1 MNILQGIIIGI
12 VQGLTEFLPVSSSAH
27 LVFIQK
33 LLGVES
39 SLAFDTFLHLG
50 SLLAVLIF
58 FRADIYKLLNAWLF
72 SVEDITKHRFKE
84 GFYEDP
90 YKRLAWYVILATIPV
105 GIVGILFESQV
116 DALFAGAL
124 YVPGFFLFVTG
135 TILYLS
141 QRIASGEIDM
151 SHMGWA
157 QSLFM
162 GLAQACAIMPGLSRS
177 GTTIAAGLV
186 AGLDKEFAAKFSF
199 ILSIPAIFGAF
210 IVQLK
215 DKFVELFLH
224 IHSRAFRRFRIGCG
238 EHYAGNERK
247 RRIQAHA
254 PKRAFLC
261 VERAVILLCR
271 QLNGVMVRVIGLHH
285 HPAGG
290 IGASRTSRNLGNMFM

>member
-1 MNILQGIIIGI
+1 MDIIQGIIIGI

-27 LVFIQK
+27 LIFIQN

-58 FRADIYKLLNAWLF
+58 FRADIYKMLRAWWL
-72 SVEDITKHRFKE
+72 SLGDIMQNRFKE
-84 GFYEDP
+84 GFYSDP

-105 GIVGILFESQV
+105 GIVGVLFESQV

-141 QRIASGEIDM
+141 QRMASGQIDM
-151 SHMGWA
+151 SHMGWL

-162 GLAQACAIMPGLSRS
+162 GLGQACAIMPGLSRS

-186 AGLDKEFAAKFSF
+186 IGLDKEFAAKFSF
-199 ILSIPAIFGAF
+199 ILSIPAILGAF
-210 IVQLK
+210 LLQLK
-215 DKFVELFLH
+215 D
-224 IHSRAFRRFRIGCG
+224 
-238 EHYAGNERK
+238 
-247 RRIQAHA
+247 
-254 PKRAFLC
+254 
-261 VERAVILLCR
+261 
-271 QLNGVMVRVIGLHH
+271 IGLSMSGDG
-285 HPAGG
+285 AAIILGFVAAFVSGYLAIKWLLDLIQNKSLDIFAYYCWIVG
-290 IGASRTSRNLGNMFM
+290 IVVFMGSIAHIF

>member
-1 MNILQGIIIGI
+1 MDIIQGIIIGI

-27 LVFIQK
+27 LMFIQK

-58 FRADIYKLLNAWLF
+58 FRADIYKMLRAWLL
-72 SVEDITKHRFKE
+72 SVGDILQHRFKE
-84 GFYEDP
+84 GFYSDP

-105 GIVGILFESQV
+105 GIVGVLFESQV

-141 QRIASGEIDM
+141 QRMASGQIDM
-151 SHMGWA
+151 SHMGWF

-162 GLAQACAIMPGLSRS
+162 GLGQACAIMPGLSRS
-177 GTTIAAGLV
+177 GTTIATGLV
-186 AGLDKEFAAKFSF
+186 VGLDKEFAAKFSF

-210 IVQLK
+210 IIQLK
-215 DKFVELFLH
+215 D
-224 IHSRAFRRFRIGCG
+224 
-238 EHYAGNERK
+238 
-247 RRIQAHA
+247 
-254 PKRAFLC
+254 
-261 VERAVILLCR
+261 
-271 QLNGVMVRVIGLHH
+271 IGLSMGSDG
-285 HPAGG
+285 AAVMLGFIAAFISGYLAIKWLLDLIQNKSLDIFAYYCWIVG
-290 IGASRTSRNLGNMFM
+290 IIVFVGSIAHIF